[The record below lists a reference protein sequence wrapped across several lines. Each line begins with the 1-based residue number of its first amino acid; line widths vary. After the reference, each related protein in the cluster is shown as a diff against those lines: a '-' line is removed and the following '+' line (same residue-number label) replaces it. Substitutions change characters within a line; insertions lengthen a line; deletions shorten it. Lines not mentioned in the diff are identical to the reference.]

1 MMKTFSAYNDDG
13 ITITVMASSE
23 EEAVEKT
30 AGKVAE
36 IGFEIDLDFFEDD
49 ISDSYVSDGETVDE
63 WLKNH
68 GVDFNV
74 SNMLIMEW
82 NDIEQNVNVYE
93 L

>member
-1 MMKTFSAYNDDG
+1 MAIFSAYNDDG

-30 AGKVAE
+30 AKKIAE
-36 IGFEIDLDFFEDD
+36 IGLEIELNYFEDD
-49 ISDSYVSDGETVDE
+49 INDSYVSDDETVEE

-68 GVDFNV
+68 GADFNE
-74 SNMLIMEW
+74 SNMLIMEY
-82 NDIEQNVNVYE
+82 NDVEQNVNVYE